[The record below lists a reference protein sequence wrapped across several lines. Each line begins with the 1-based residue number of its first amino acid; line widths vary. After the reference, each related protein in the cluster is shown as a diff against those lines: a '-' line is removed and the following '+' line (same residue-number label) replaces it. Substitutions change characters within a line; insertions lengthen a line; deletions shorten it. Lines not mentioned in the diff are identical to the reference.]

1 MCRVHPGGAARTGG
15 RFVPIAHAQP
25 PPALSSRAAR
35 PRKLHELHIEG
46 IAARAKRAN
55 ERVKESAAR
64 KLRLEA
70 AKVEKASQA
79 IERAQTHADAKL
91 EERVSLREAA
101 KARRETLLQGVREA
115 RAARQAERLAHQAA
129 LSELEDKACAK
140 RAKTVM
146 VSLASPLPHIRYTP
160 ACPLLTHQRYPK
172 ESSPPTKPERQRARL
187 ARP

>member
-1 MCRVHPGGAARTGG
+1 MSGQGPNRDDAARNRNQLVCFTHTH
-15 RFVPIAHAQP
+15 PT
-25 PPALSSRAAR
+25 SRPLLHHRA
-35 PRKLHELHIEG
+35 PRKLQELHIDG

-79 IERAQTHADAKL
+79 IERAKTHADAKL
-91 EERVSLREAA
+91 EERVTLREAA
-101 KARRETLLQGVREA
+101 KARRETLLQGVRET

-146 VSLASPLPHIRYTP
+146 VSLAYAPSPTP
-160 ACPLLTHQRYPK
+160 ASPLLTHQPLPQGEFPPK
-172 ESSPPTKPERQRARL
+172 TRARPVVPE
-187 ARP
+187 A